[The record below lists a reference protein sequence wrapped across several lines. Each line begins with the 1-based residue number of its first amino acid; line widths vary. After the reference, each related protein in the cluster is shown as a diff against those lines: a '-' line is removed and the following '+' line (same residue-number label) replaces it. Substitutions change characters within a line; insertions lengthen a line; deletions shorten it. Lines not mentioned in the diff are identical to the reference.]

1 MLLCMPLGKARPLDD
16 ASLAGIGT
24 AGDTLNSALVCLWTP
39 CAVCC
44 PPRTVFLLP
53 VCLPSVLS
61 DGLVRGHAAA
71 EYRRPELSGTTR
83 RSIRWLLGGTYYR
96 TLPRAY
102 HPQPPD
108 VRLRKSVVSLFVED
122 DEATDTPDGKLLVGT
137 AFAVTVDAGECEAF
151 NYLVSTREV
160 VRRSI
165 KFNRIYVRYL
175 LADGGYVDTP
185 TIPYD
190 DWYPHPDPRSD
201 IAVHP
206 MTETPADVQLQP
218 VPLSML
224 TSDKEAK
231 SLGVGPGDRL
241 LSVGQFQPHPER
253 SGPRPVISHG
263 SVYLMPQL
271 VATRVLGPDSTPMEV
286 EGYLTE
292 WRAWGGGAGSP
303 VFRRS
308 PQGDTVLLGMVH
320 SHVHTDDPEA
330 MGEALLDGQLNEEFG
345 IAVVVPAQRVR
356 EVLEAG
362 PIAEAREQAAKTR
375 MIEKI
380 KHQRDEAIDAL
391 ALA

>member
-1 MLLCMPLGKARPLDD
+1 M
-16 ASLAGIGT
+16 
-24 AGDTLNSALVCLWTP
+24 
-39 CAVCC
+39 
-44 PPRTVFLLP
+44 
-53 VCLPSVLS
+53 LS
-61 DGLVRGHAAA
+61 DGLVRGHMAA

-83 RSIRWLLGGTYYR
+83 RPIPWFLGGSYYR
-96 TLPRAY
+96 TLPRAD

-108 VRLRKSVVSLFVED
+108 IRLSKSVVSLFVED
-122 DEATDTPDGKLLVGT
+122 DEATDTPDGKVLVGT
-137 AFAVTVDAGECEAF
+137 AFAVAVEVGEGEAF

-165 KFNRIYVRYL
+165 KFNRICVRYL

-190 DWYPHPDPRSD
+190 DWYPHPDPKSD
-201 IAVHP
+201 IAVHS
-206 MTETPADVQLQP
+206 MTETPSDVQLQP
-218 VPLSML
+218 VPMSML
-224 TSDKEAK
+224 TSDREVK

-286 EGYLTE
+286 EGYLAE

-320 SHVHTDDPEA
+320 SHVHAEDPEA

-362 PIAEAREQAAKTR
+362 PIAEAREQAAETR

-380 KHQRDEAIDAL
+380 KRERDEAIDAL
-391 ALA
+391 VDNRGQAARSQERGGGVE

>member
-1 MLLCMPLGKARPLDD
+1 MKLLIPRMAR
-16 ASLAGIGT
+16 
-24 AGDTLNSALVCLWTP
+24 CW
-39 CAVCC
+39 
-44 PPRTVFLLP
+44 
-53 VCLPSVLS
+53 
-61 DGLVRGHAAA
+61 LVRRLPWRWSRERVSPSTISSRLAKWFAAV
-71 EYRRPELSGTTR
+71 SG
-83 RSIRWLLGGTYYR
+83 SIAYMFDTY
-96 TLPRAY
+96 
-102 HPQPPD
+102 
-108 VRLRKSVVSLFVED
+108 
-122 DEATDTPDGKLLVGT
+122 
-137 AFAVTVDAGECEAF
+137 
-151 NYLVSTREV
+151 
-160 VRRSI
+160 
-165 KFNRIYVRYL
+165 
-175 LADGGYVDTP
+175 GGYVDTP

-206 MTETPADVQLQP
+206 MTETPSDVQLQP

-224 TSDKEAK
+224 TSDEEAK

-286 EGYLTE
+286 EGYLAE
-292 WRAWGGGAGSP
+292 WREWGGGAGSP

-308 PQGDTVLLGMVH
+308 PHGDTVLLGMLH
-320 SHVHTDDPEA
+320 SHVHTEDPEA
-330 MGEALLDGQLNEEFG
+330 MGEALLDGQPNEEFG

-362 PIAEAREQAAKTR
+362 PIAEARAQAAETR

-380 KHQRDEAIDAL
+380 KRERDEAIDAL
-391 ALA
+391 AVA